1 MRTYTQ
7 IYQFAASLGALE
19 GFVYQKIR
27 AEDLGLSALAVWIDN
42 ICVAYEHLPEE
53 ALSEFHYF
61 LDRTVGRAL
70 HSLMAALG
78 EDHELVLKLGS
89 LIRAAENM
97 PESADD
103 FNKQKWF
110 QE

>member
-1 MRTYTQ
+1 MHVYTK

-19 GFVYQKIR
+19 GFVYQKSS
-27 AEDLGLSALAVWIDN
+27 AEALGLPALTVWIN
-42 ICVAYEHLPEE
+42 NLCQAYEHLPDA
-53 ALSEFHYF
+53 ALSEIHYF
-61 LDRTVGRAL
+61 IDRTTGRAL

-78 EDHELVLKLGS
+78 AEHELVVKLRS
-89 LIRAAENM
+89 LIRDAENM